1 MSLVIIT
8 DDLPLSPISIV
19 AVVVVVAV
27 AVVVVV
33 AVVVGNHY
41 KFTPAADI
49 NYQIIIRG
57 RR

>member
-19 AVVVVVAV
+19 VVVVVVVEVVVTVV
-27 AVVVVV
+27 AVVVV
-33 AVVVGNHY
+33 NHY

>member
-1 MSLVIIT
+1 MIF
-8 DDLPLSPISIV
+8 PMSPISIV
-19 AVVVVVAV
+19 VVVVVTV
-27 AVVVVV
+27 ELVVVVLV
-33 AVVVGNHY
+33 VTAVVGNHY

>member
-1 MSLVIIT
+1 MIF
-8 DDLPLSPISIV
+8 PMSPISIV
-19 AVVVVVAV
+19 VVVVV
-27 AVVVVV
+27 VVVVV
-33 AVVVGNHY
+33 TAVVGNHY